1 MGRGEEVSLS
11 VLTEVCGKYDC
22 NYNDLISFEKV
33 QNPIAWI
40 NGFQYKVV
48 WKWKNTAVRYAP
60 GMRIIV
66 RDKE

>member
-40 NGFQYKVV
+40 NGFQYKV
-48 WKWKNTAVRYAP
+48 A
-60 GMRIIV
+60 
-66 RDKE
+66 